1 MAELM
6 KGHYFTAATLNRT
19 HRWMT
24 ADCVFNYYVVFNFY
38 IGLVRYGEG
47 QGKCV

>member
-1 MAELM
+1 MADNHIMLAGLT

-24 ADCVFNYYVVFNFY
+24 ADCVFKYYVVFNF
-38 IGLVRYGEG
+38 
-47 QGKCV
+47 